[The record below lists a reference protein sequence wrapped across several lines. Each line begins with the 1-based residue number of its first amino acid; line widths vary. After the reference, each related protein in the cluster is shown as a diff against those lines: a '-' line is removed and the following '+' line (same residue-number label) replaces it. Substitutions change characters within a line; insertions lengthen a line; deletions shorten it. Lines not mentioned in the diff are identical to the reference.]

1 VVELIIQV
9 SFVLFLLALGLIAGT
24 IAERKHLAS
33 LAEREQNNGA
43 FLVTQL
49 KSFPAYAPGSPDPQ
63 FVVAEAALSSDY
75 FRTFLASIRRLFG
88 GEMKS
93 FHKLLQ
99 RARREATQRVIEQ
112 AQELG
117 YNAICNLRL
126 DSADIGGNS
135 KRKGA
140 AMVCI
145 IASAT
150 AYRFEIPRE

>member
-1 VVELIIQV
+1 VIELIVQV
-9 SFVLFLLALGLIAGT
+9 SFVVFLLSLGLIAGT
-24 IAERKHLAS
+24 ISERKHLAS
-33 LAEREQNNGA
+33 LTKREENNGQ

-75 FRTFLASIRRLFG
+75 FRSFIARIRRLFG

-93 FHKLLQ
+93 FHALLQ

-112 AQELG
+112 AQALD

-126 DSADIGGNS
+126 ESADVGGNS
-135 KRKGA
+135 KRQGA

-150 AYRFEIPRE
+150 AYHFEVPQE

>member
-1 VVELIIQV
+1 MIELMFQLG
-9 SFVLFLLALGLIAGT
+9 FVLFLLALGLIAGT

-33 LAEREQNNGA
+33 LAQREESNGP

-49 KSFPAYAPGSPDPQ
+49 KSFPAHAPGSPVPQ

-75 FRTFLASIRRLFG
+75 FRSFIASIRRLFG

-93 FHKLLQ
+93 FHALLQ

-112 AQELG
+112 AQSHG

-126 DSADIGGNS
+126 DAADVGGNS

-150 AYRFEIPRE
+150 AYHFDVPKE

>member
-1 VVELIIQV
+1 VTELIIQV
-9 SFVLFLLALGLIAGT
+9 SIVLFLLALGLIAGT
-24 IAERKHLAS
+24 IAERKHLAN
-33 LAEREQNNGA
+33 LTEREENNGP

-75 FRTFLASIRRLFG
+75 FRTFIAKIRRLFG

-93 FHKLLQ
+93 FHALLQ

-112 AQELG
+112 AQALG

-135 KRKGA
+135 KRQGA

-150 AYRFEIPRE
+150 AYHFEVPRE